1 MALKAAASAP
11 SNQQLACRIYV
22 GSLNFELSEED
33 IKTAFS
39 PFGPVKSVSLTKV
52 GGVALFNMNP
62 AHAHSPRAFFPTHT
76 QDPLTQRSKG
86 FAFVEYAY
94 PDAATAALKHMNGF
108 MLAGRYDF
116 FSFSLSLSAFRTPH
130 LS

>member
-1 MALKAAASAP
+1 MQAFLQQQQLALKAAASAP

-52 GGVALFNMNP
+52 GGATLFNMNP
-62 AHAHSPRAFFPTHT
+62 AHAHSPRAFFPTHRIRSHRGRKALPSSSMPT
-76 QDPLTQRSKG
+76 LTRRRLRSS
-86 FAFVEYAY
+86 
-94 PDAATAALKHMNGF
+94 T
-108 MLAGRYDF
+108 
-116 FSFSLSLSAFRTPH
+116 
-130 LS
+130 